1 MFGRGIKLF
10 KLFGFEVRVD
20 ASWLVI
26 AALVTWSLALGLFPA
41 LVPGVGVGT
50 YWWMGAV
57 GAAGLFLS
65 IVIHELCHSLVA
77 RAFDLPMR
85 GITLFIFGGVA
96 EMGGE
101 PRSPKVEFLMTIAGP
116 LSSIVLGGVFYG
128 LASVARDGGWAPELL
143 AILAYL
149 SWINWL
155 LALFNL
161 IPAFPLDGGRVLR
174 AVLWHFQKDLT
185 RATRTASRLGSAFGI
200 LLMALGI
207 FRLFFGDF
215 ISAIWYFL
223 IGMFLRNA
231 SRASYEQVLLQQTL
245 AGEPVQ
251 RFMRTEP
258 VTVPADLPIDRL
270 VNEYLFRYDFKM
282 FPVVRDSDRLAGCV
296 STRDIKQIP
305 KEEWMW
311 HRVEEVTK
319 PCSEANTVSP
329 DTDAL
334 KVLSKMRENGV
345 SQLLVT
351 DKDHLVALVSLRDLL
366 SFVARK
372 LDLNGP
378 VGMPRFSQ

>member
-20 ASWLVI
+20 ASWIVI

-41 LVPGVGVGT
+41 LVPGLNVGT

-77 RAFDLPMR
+77 RRFDLPMR

-101 PRSPKVEFLMTIAGP
+101 PQSPKVEFLMTIAGP
-116 LSSIVLGGVFYG
+116 LSSIVLGGLFYG
-128 LASVARDGGWAPELL
+128 LASVARDGDWAQETI

-174 AVLWHFQKDLT
+174 AALWHFQKDLT
-185 RATRTASRLGSAFGI
+185 RATRTASRIGSAFGI

-231 SRASYEQVLLQQTL
+231 SQASYEQVLLQQAL

-270 VNEYLFRYDFKM
+270 VNEYLFRYDYKM
-282 FPVVRDSDRLAGCV
+282 FPVVSESDHLAGCV
-296 STRDIKQIP
+296 TTRDIKQIP
-305 KEEWMW
+305 KEEWTS
-311 HRVEEVTK
+311 HRVEEVTE
-319 PCSEANTVSP
+319 PCTEANTVSP

-345 SQLLVT
+345 SRLLVT
-351 DKDHLVALVSLRDLL
+351 DRDHLVAVVSLKDLL
-366 SFVARK
+366 SFVSRK

-378 VGMPRFSQ
+378 VGMPRFSH